1 MNRGG
6 CGPFVKLVVEDLN
19 SILLT
24 INLFIMNKK
33 FSTLMALA
41 LLAGSFPVAAQ
52 FCPEPNGEIQYHS
65 RMVKAGELDA
75 TFENVDKINQNY
87 YYQLEVDP
95 TTLGLQETEETTYV
109 LSAERDYSTG
119 KIYLTAQPVT
129 AATLTHTLWKIT
141 VTDRAANGR
150 VYKYENL
157 ETGYE
162 LAFDHT
168 NALQRKGGVITQGSW
183 DYEKDGL
190 MDGCITNWA
199 WYTTDEDKN
208 TKNFKQVYAY
218 FHNQTDSVI
227 ALQAVKK
234 EDVWANYNSSPTT
247 GFSKTALDG
256 KNTGFTIV
264 AVKDSKKNVSEFLK
278 EMDGRLKIRPVEAG
292 AKVLTAAEV
301 NTMIDA
307 DGSWLTFG
315 KNGTS
320 HICQYANWDDANND
334 GAGKITKFTVWN
346 PETN

>member
-1 MNRGG
+1 
-6 CGPFVKLVVEDLN
+6 
-19 SILLT
+19 
-24 INLFIMNKK
+24 MNKK

-168 NALQRKGGVITQGSW
+168 NALQRKGGVITQG
-183 DYEKDGL
+183 L
-190 MDGCITNWA
+190 
-199 WYTTDEDKN
+199 
-208 TKNFKQVYAY
+208 
-218 FHNQTDSVI
+218 
-227 ALQAVKK
+227 
-234 EDVWANYNSSPTT
+234 
-247 GFSKTALDG
+247 
-256 KNTGFTIV
+256 
-264 AVKDSKKNVSEFLK
+264 
-278 EMDGRLKIRPVEAG
+278 
-292 AKVLTAAEV
+292 
-301 NTMIDA
+301 
-307 DGSWLTFG
+307 
-315 KNGTS
+315 
-320 HICQYANWDDANND
+320 
-334 GAGKITKFTVWN
+334 
-346 PETN
+346 